1 MQLSVDPASAT
12 PPYEQIRA
20 QIAEQARSGEL
31 ATGLR
36 LPTVRAL
43 AERLGLAAGTVARAY
58 RELEADG
65 VVETHG
71 RRGTLIAAVGD
82 SAHRLVAAAAAE
94 YAERARRLGVPPADA
109 LAAVD
114 GALRVAYR
122 DGSAAG

>member
-71 RRGTLIAAVGD
+71 RRGTLIAATGD
-82 SAHRLVAAAAAE
+82 SAHRLAAAAAAE

-109 LAAVD
+109 LRVVE

-122 DGSAAG
+122 DDSAAG